1 MKKSMYLVAG
11 LLTIGLGSAFTS
23 CSNDEDINP
32 GMEQVEE
39 GTQVLTLSVANGG
52 DGLQSRA
59 GRPLYSNEAAQ
70 QIDNVALYFVNSENK
85 IVLKRL
91 INWSAAQ
98 PYDDARGHGKEL
110 EIALKGEQKLAG
122 SQSGTAYTVYAVGY
136 SKDSEYT
143 FTPTKPTDDNDTYST
158 DGAESWDKFQV
169 TLGTDQ
175 KDAEEIFAGST
186 TVTVAADGS
195 FNLTAN
201 KTNSITLHRQV
212 AGITGYL
219 TNIPVSVNDVPTAS
233 VRLVSVAKNTCA
245 QFGHFYTDFTD
256 NAANAETASKYI
268 VNGTT
273 SATKENGVTYAD
285 GTTQAYEIFTI
296 KLTDWWQ
303 VKDGGTYET
312 LADCDL
318 DKDGFLG
325 YKDVQKFMES
335 KEEATSPDAYKDIWV
350 NPHGDKAKF
359 VRGSIFSGEFVI
371 PFAKH
376 EAGTVNTLQ
385 LQLLDE
391 DGNILKYWNINADK
405 LHTTKSDAKEDWE
418 LTDHATDKSIY
429 NIYRNHM
436 YNIGMKATV
445 NPGGDEGEDPDPD
458 APDPEEPDN
467 EEDENPEDLSKG
479 QNLILMVNDNWELI
493 HQMVVD

>member
-59 GRPLYSNEAAQ
+59 GRPLLSNEAAQ
-70 QIDNVALYFVNSENK
+70 QIDNVALYFVNEESK
-85 IVLKRL
+85 IVLTRL
-91 INWSAAQ
+91 IDWSLAK
-98 PYDDARGHGKEL
+98 PYADGMQQ
-110 EIALKGEQKLAG
+110 EIALKGDQKLKDEG
-122 SQSGTAYTVYAVGY
+122 SYTVYAVGY

-143 FTPTKPTDDNDTYST
+143 FTPTKLTDDNDTYST

-169 TLGTDQ
+169 TLGQNQ

-201 KTNSITLHRQV
+201 NTNNSITLHRQV

-245 QFGHFYTDFTD
+245 QFGHFYTKFTD
-256 NAANAETASKYI
+256 NAANEETASKYI
-268 VNGTT
+268 MNGTT

-350 NPHGDKAKF
+350 NPYSDKAKF
-359 VRGSIFSGEFVI
+359 VRGSIFSGKFVI

-385 LQLLDE
+385 LQLLDAS
-391 DGNILKYWNINADK
+391 GNILKYWNINADK
-405 LHTTKSDAKEDWE
+405 LHTAKSDNDEDWE

-445 NPGGDEGEDPDPD
+445 NPGGDEGEELKPTD
-458 APDPEEPDN
+458 PDPEEPDD